1 MIIGIEYVYG
11 EGRLVGKTMT
21 FDELKA
27 AVNEIFETTDENGF
41 RSAFCNRFG
50 YKELPYSESYADYLI
65 DIHNH
70 LIFVTSNTFPKMLDG
85 AKVLYFTE
93 AGTFEPVYY
102 TGGAVAHN
110 VFYLAICKYDNDDS
124 YYLFHIDENMEVV
137 ADTCW
142 DSVEYF
148 KELYNVKWYKQK

>member
-50 YKELPYSESYADYLI
+50 YKNCRI
-65 DIHNH
+65 
-70 LIFVTSNTFPKMLDG
+70 PKAM
-85 AKVLYFTE
+85 
-93 AGTFEPVYY
+93 P
-102 TGGAVAHN
+102 
-110 VFYLAICKYDNDDS
+110 I
-124 YYLFHIDENMEVV
+124 I
-137 ADTCW
+137 
-142 DSVEYF
+142 
-148 KELYNVKWYKQK
+148 